1 MTLKV
6 VRSLT
11 MAAGVAS
18 ATALMP
24 IGAAAAAPA
33 AVRAEPAPQVR
44 LADWYGTAQAIALG
58 PTSGAYYVT
67 RDAGTRTVVLEER
80 SVRVRVITAA
90 GQKAPVRRATR
101 WHRLAVAPP
110 TGLPAVG
117 QWTRSAGYNGKQFRL
132 CRLGV
137 PGKGKVCTSYSG
149 VIVAL

>member
-6 VRSLT
+6 VRSL
-11 MAAGVAS
+11 MISAGVL
-18 ATALMP
+18 TAAALVP
-24 IGAAAAAPA
+24 VGTGAAAPSTL
-33 AVRAEPAPQVR
+33 RAEPTPQVR

-67 RDAGTRTVVLEER
+67 RDAGSRPVVLEER

-90 GQKAPVRRATR
+90 GQKAPVRRATG
-101 WHRLAVAPP
+101 WHRLATAPP

-137 PGKGKVCTSYSG
+137 PGKGKVCTAYSG